1 MYVVRVY
8 HRLKIRRDAIYIYIC
23 LCACVYIHT
32 QAYVIIFASSCWF
45 WSCWST
51 FNFHYCNRN
60 NLTRDRQFFYSKYK
74 EGMGWKCTFPERRRA
89 RLLIFFFISLQRDI
103 IVSKEMFLRIFDVK
117 KKKMEETVR
126 FFFSST
132 ISRRTERKSSP
143 SLTDIGVKVN

>member
-1 MYVVRVY
+1 MKVY
-8 HRLKIRRDAIYIYIC
+8 FSREKKSS
-23 LCACVYIHT
+23 
-32 QAYVIIFASSCWF
+32 FAHF
-45 WSCWST
+45 
-51 FNFHYCNRN
+51 
-60 NLTRDRQFFYSKYK
+60 
-74 EGMGWKCTFPERRRA
+74 
-89 RLLIFFFISLQRDI
+89 FFFISLQGDI

>member
-1 MYVVRVY
+1 MKVY
-8 HRLKIRRDAIYIYIC
+8 FSREKK
-23 LCACVYIHT
+23 
-32 QAYVIIFASSCWF
+32 SSF
-45 WSCWST
+45 V
-51 FNFHYCNRN
+51 H
-60 NLTRDRQFFYSKYK
+60 
-74 EGMGWKCTFPERRRA
+74 
-89 RLLIFFFISLQRDI
+89 FFFISLQGDI